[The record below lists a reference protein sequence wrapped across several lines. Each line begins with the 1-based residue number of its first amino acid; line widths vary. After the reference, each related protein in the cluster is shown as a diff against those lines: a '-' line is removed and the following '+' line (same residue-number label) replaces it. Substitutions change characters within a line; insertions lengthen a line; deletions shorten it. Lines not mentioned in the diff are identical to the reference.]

1 MEQLATE
8 AGTSVRTLQRMFA
21 EYAGVSP
28 TWVLRRYRLLDAAE
42 SAAGGE
48 REVGPDRRR
57 SRYSDQ
63 AHLVRDFSAA
73 IGSTPAAYAKAT
85 L

>member
-1 MEQLATE
+1 
-8 AGTSVRTLQRMFA
+8 MFA

-42 SAAGGE
+42 SVRHGNNVVWAEVAAELG
-48 REVGPDRRR
+48 
-57 SRYSDQ
+57 YSDQ

-73 IGSTPAAYAKAT
+73 IGNTPAAYARS
-85 L
+85 LS